1 MHPALALWRDFPVAA
16 DPRPIVTSNRLLA
29 PRGGFTTGA
38 AKVAFLSGIRALGIT
53 YAEPSTALFPT
64 DRGPMELPAWDLY
77 IEGASAPARLLAVD
91 DAQLFAPPN
100 PIGQTHRVHGA
111 TIDVTGTE
119 VTLAF
124 TGGSDSIKHY
134 TAAVEESEQAAVVS
148 IVEHL
153 VPGTEAKFVAAVGY
167 LRELVFNL
175 ERPLAARVLVDGDN
189 GNPVSV
195 TPLPSADR

>member
-1 MHPALALWRDFPVAA
+1 MHPALALWSEFPVTA
-16 DPRPIVTSNRLLA
+16 DPRPIVTSSRLLA
-29 PRGGFTTGA
+29 PRGGFTTGE
-38 AKVAFLSGIRALGIT
+38 AKIAFLSGIRALEIR
-53 YAEPSTALFPT
+53 YAEPSTASFPT

-77 IEGASAPARLLAVD
+77 LEGASEPARLLAVD
-91 DAQLFAPPN
+91 DAQLFTPPN

-111 TIDVTGTE
+111 KIDVTGTE

-124 TGGSDSIKHY
+124 TGGSDSIKNY

-148 IVEHL
+148 IVEHR
-153 VPGTEAKFVAAVGY
+153 VPGTESKFVAAVGY

-175 ERPLAARVLVDGDN
+175 EKPLGSRVLVNGDN
-189 GNPVSV
+189 GSAVTV